1 MLQGVFQS
9 SVDLAVTGFV
19 SVQMVKATAQTAS
32 QNRLDTARA
41 ELQEMEKTMEKNL
54 GGEWLSLQ

>member
-1 MLQGVFQS
+1 MFQS

-32 QNRLDTARA
+32 QKRLDTARA

-54 GGEWLSLQ
+54 GGEWLS